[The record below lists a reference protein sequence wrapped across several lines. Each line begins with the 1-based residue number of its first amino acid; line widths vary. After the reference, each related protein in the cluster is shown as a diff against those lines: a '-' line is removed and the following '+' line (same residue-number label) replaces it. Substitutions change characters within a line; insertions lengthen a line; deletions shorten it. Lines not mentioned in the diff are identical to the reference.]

1 MKAKSILKLLLTMSV
16 TTLFAASVFAV
27 SPTLQ
32 QIKAKG
38 FVQCGVSQGL
48 PGFSMPDEQGNWS
61 GLDVD
66 MCRALSA
73 AIFGDPDKVK
83 YTPLSA
89 KERFV
94 ALTSGEI
101 DVLSRNTTWTLT
113 RDAKLGLTFCGVNY
127 YDGQGFM
134 VRKDSGIKSAME
146 LDGASVCVNTGTTTE
161 LNMADFFRSNGFDY
175 EPVVFEKADEVRVAY
190 DSGRCDVHTTDLS
203 GLSAQRLRMKDPSAH
218 RILPET
224 ISKEPLGPVVRE
236 GDEEWADIVA
246 WTLYA
251 QKEAE
256 EYGLNSANAGQMR
269 KNPKSNPTIKR
280 LLGVEGNTG
289 EHLGLS
295 NDWGYNVI
303 SMIGNYGEMYERHV
317 GLNTPLQLQREGS
330 PNALWTKGGIH
341 YPMPFR

>member
-73 AIFGDPDKVK
+73 AIFGDADKVK

-113 RDAKLGLTFCGVNY
+113 RDAKLGLTFAGINY

-161 LNMADFFRSNGFDY
+161 LNMADFFRSNSLDY
-175 EPVVFEKADEVRVAY
+175 KPVVFEKADEVRVAY

-256 EYGLNSANAGQMR
+256 EYGLNSGNAGRMR
-269 KNPKSNPTIKR
+269 SNPKNPTIKR

-289 EHLGLS
+289 EHLGLG
-295 NDWGYNVI
+295 NDWAYNVI

-330 PNALWTKGGIH
+330 PNALWTKGGLH

>member
-61 GLDVD
+61 GLDID

-73 AIFGDPDKVK
+73 AIFGDADKVK

-113 RDAKLGLTFCGVNY
+113 RDAKLGLTFAGINY

-256 EYGLNSANAGQMR
+256 EYGLNSGNASQMR
-269 KNPKSNPTIKR
+269 SNPKNPTIKR

-289 EHLGLS
+289 EHLGLG
-295 NDWGYNVI
+295 NDWAYNVI

-330 PNALWTKGGIH
+330 PNALWTKGGLH

>member
-1 MKAKSILKLLLTMSV
+1 MDS
-16 TTLFAASVFAV
+16 SVFAV

-61 GLDVD
+61 GLDID

-113 RDAKLGLTFCGVNY
+113 RDAKLGLTFAGINY

-256 EYGLNSANAGQMR
+256 EYGLNSGNAGRMR
-269 KNPKSNPTIKR
+269 SNPKNPTIKR

-289 EHLGLS
+289 EHLGLG
-295 NDWGYNVI
+295 NDWAYNVI

-330 PNALWTKGGIH
+330 PNALWTKGGLH